1 MKTRQNFVEKTFMD
15 KLEETH
21 KKRKTFTENMA
32 IAYATSG
39 SELLDFNFKLS
50 QFRKM
55 DEPEIMRAYSK
66 VFFEDP
72 QTAVKFAFYVGDVR
86 GGLGERKIFRA
97 CMKWLATYKP
107 NICKAVLRLI
117 PVYTRWDNLV
127 ILVDNIS
134 IRSMVIDIIKEQ
146 LREDCVNR
154 KHGSGISLLA
164 KWMPSIN
171 ASSKET
177 KARAALIARCMG
189 ATPKEYRKMLS
200 MLREYLDVT
209 EVKTSSNRWGE
220 IDYEA
225 VPSMA
230 NLKYGKAFMKH
241 DFNRRQNYLSA
252 LSKGTAKIN
261 ASVAQPHDIVAK
273 YYLEDGWR
281 SYYTDIKKYD
291 ETLEQMWKAL
301 PNIVTENTLVVRDGS
316 ASMTSPVGNG
326 KTTCLDVA
334 TALAIYC
341 SEHNSPAW
349 EDKFITFSS
358 SPEIVNL
365 KNCKSLKDKLNV
377 CDSHT
382 DCSNTDI
389 AKTMELILETAVE
402 NNMSQEEMPRN
413 ILIISDMQFDGRYS
427 RNTSWN
433 RTLFEEIALEY
444 DACGYQLPRIIF
456 WNVSDR
462 HADTI
467 PMQDNEKGLIL
478 CSGFSINNMKMFM
491 TGEVDPLKVL
501 LEQINSPR
509 YLPVEEAL
517 LEGH

>member
-1 MKTRQNFVEKTFMD
+1 MKTRKNFVEKTFMD

-32 IAYATSG
+32 VAYATSG

-50 QFRKM
+50 QFRKL
-55 DEPEIMRAYSK
+55 DERDIMRAYSK

-72 QTAVKFAFYVGDVR
+72 LTAVKFAFYVGDVR
-86 GGLGERKIFRA
+86 GGLGERKTFRA
-97 CMKWLATYKP
+97 CMKWLAIHKP
-107 NICKAVLRLI
+107 EICEAVLRLI

-127 ILVDNIS
+127 VLVDEIS
-134 IRSMVIDIIKEQ
+134 IRSTVIEIIKEQ
-146 LREDCVNR
+146 LREDCVNK

-189 ATPKEYRKMLS
+189 ATPREYRKMLS

-220 IDYEA
+220 IDYET

-241 DFNRRQNYLSA
+241 DSSRRKDYLSA
-252 LSKGTAKIN
+252 LSNGTAKIN

-273 YYLEDGWR
+273 YYQNIEGYGWR
-281 SYYTDIKKYD
+281 GWHSALKYD

-316 ASMTSPVGNG
+316 ASMTSSIGDG

-349 EDKFITFSS
+349 KDKFITFSS
-358 SPEIVNL
+358 RPEIVNL
-365 KNCKSLKDKLNV
+365 RICESLKDKLTV

-389 AKTMELILETAVE
+389 VKTMELILETAVE

-413 ILIISDMQFDGRYS
+413 ILIISDMQFDGRH
-427 RNTSWN
+427 NSWN

-462 HADTI
+462 FANTI

-501 LEQINSPR
+501 LEQVNSPR
-509 YLPVEEAL
+509 YAPVETAL